1 MTLCGWHKNI
11 TLSYRFAL
19 SCCDAFVGARF
30 TGRFLKCYRPVNRA
44 PTGEQGKFMSFG
56 NNNTQQDNMMSEIN
70 VTPLVD
76 VMLVLLVVFIVT
88 APLLAPQS
96 LKINLPKTTAVS
108 QEIKQKAVR
117 MTIDAQGNVE
127 LDNKDATDELIAAT
141 LKLRAVDPQ
150 FQLQIEA
157 DKSVSYGRVAELM
170 AIAQRNGV
178 SKLSFVT
185 IAGGAA
191 TK

>member
-1 MTLCGWHKNI
+1 
-11 TLSYRFAL
+11 
-19 SCCDAFVGARF
+19 
-30 TGRFLKCYRPVNRA
+30 
-44 PTGEQGKFMSFG
+44 MSFG
-56 NNNTQQDNMMSEIN
+56 NSSQQQDSMMSEIN

-108 QEIKQKAVR
+108 QDIKQKAVR
-117 MTIDAQGNVE
+117 MTIDAQGHVE
-127 LDNKDATDELIAAT
+127 LDNQAASDDLIT
-141 LKLRAVDPQ
+141 ERLKQRAVDPQ

-157 DKSVSYGRVAELM
+157 DKSVNYGRVAELM
-170 AIAQRNGV
+170 AIAQRSGV

-185 IAGGAA
+185 VAGGVAS
-191 TK
+191 KH